1 LKPLLDVYF
10 RGEVRGLENVPDE
23 PTMLVGNH
31 DGGYLPVDGI
41 CLGAEW
47 HEHFYF
53 KRPLVT
59 LMHDFP
65 FRISK
70 RLTGFLSRCGCR
82 PASSESLNRA
92 FDLRQSMLVYPGGAY
107 EAFRPFTRRRT
118 IELGHR
124 TGFISAAIKRRVPI
138 NPVVSIGA
146 HETLIVLMRG
156 GWLAKRIPLAQK
168 LRSDVV
174 PLWLGLPW
182 GLGFGPMPH
191 LPLPAKIKVEVLEPI
206 RLWKTLGEAADPDDE
221 KVLRAGLDVVRSR
234 MQQVANRL
242 YGERRWPLI
251 G

>member
-1 LKPLLDVYF
+1 
-10 RGEVRGLENVPDE
+10 
-23 PTMLVGNH
+23 
-31 DGGYLPVDGI
+31 
-41 CLGAEW
+41 
-47 HEHFYF
+47 
-53 KRPLVT
+53 
-59 LMHDFP
+59 
-65 FRISK
+65 
-70 RLTGFLSRCGCR
+70 
-82 PASSESLNRA
+82 
-92 FDLRQSMLVYPGGAY
+92 
-107 EAFRPFTRRRT
+107 
-118 IELGHR
+118 
-124 TGFISAAIKRRVPI
+124 
-138 NPVVSIGA
+138 
-146 HETLIVLMRG
+146 MRG